1 MLSTREAAA
10 IKSRIACAIGCRCIS
25 NGVVMLKMKIEKW
38 LQLMS
43 EASCLE
49 EEGIPAGVH
58 RTGRLILEGFCESS
72 TSESIYYD
80 GLQKNSKAAS

>member
-49 EEGIPAGVH
+49 EEGI
-58 RTGRLILEGFCESS
+58 RRNQWSS
-72 TSESIYYD
+72 FGPLPVSNFRGK
-80 GLQKNSKAAS
+80 GLPVLWPV

>member
-58 RTGRLILEGFCESS
+58 RTAAGRLLISFCRM
-72 TSESIYYD
+72 
-80 GLQKNSKAAS
+80 

>member
-58 RTGRLILEGFCESS
+58 RTGSHSLLVISAGKVCRSCGRCDLPV
-72 TSESIYYD
+72 
-80 GLQKNSKAAS
+80 

>member
-1 MLSTREAAA
+1 MRKELACVLSTREAAA

-58 RTGRLILEGFCESS
+58 RTAAGRLLISFCRM
-72 TSESIYYD
+72 
-80 GLQKNSKAAS
+80 